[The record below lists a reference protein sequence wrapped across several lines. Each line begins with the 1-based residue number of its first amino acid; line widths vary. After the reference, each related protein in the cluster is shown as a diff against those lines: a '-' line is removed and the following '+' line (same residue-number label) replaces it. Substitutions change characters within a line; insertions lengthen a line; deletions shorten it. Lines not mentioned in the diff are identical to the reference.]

1 MKHKLLEDANVSSSA
16 LKLREYVDKA
26 IKDGFI
32 THDEYDTIIN
42 LVSEDGHVDKHEQ
55 AILSQFQQMI
65 HDKEIKFKMKK

>member
-1 MKHKLLEDANVSSSA
+1 MKYKLLENAKVSSSA
-16 LKLREYVDKA
+16 LKLREYVEKA

-32 THDEYDTIIN
+32 THEEYDTIIN
-42 LVSEDGHVDKHEQ
+42 LVSADGHVDNHEQ